1 VRFEV
6 FAQEC
11 PEIAGLA
18 EERFATDELIL
29 LGTLR
34 RDGWPRLSPVELDF
48 AAGHLFVGMMWRSG
62 KALDLLRDPR
72 CTAHSLPS
80 DRMNP
85 GGDIK
90 LYGRGVDVADPELR
104 EAYRTAIKAR
114 IDWAPDEPEYHL
126 FSIDVDSAV
135 YIRFDEK
142 GLESWRWKS
151 GGEIVK
157 TLKPS

>member
-1 VRFEV
+1 
-6 FAQEC
+6 
-11 PEIAGLA
+11 
-18 EERFATDELIL
+18 
-29 LGTLR
+29 
-34 RDGWPRLSPVELDF
+34 
-48 AAGHLFVGMMWRSG
+48 
-62 KALDLLRDPR
+62 
-72 CTAHSLPS
+72 
-80 DRMNP
+80 MNP

-90 LYGRGVDVADPELR
+90 LYGRGIDVADPELR